1 MPDVPPDAPL
11 PALPGAPVDSIR
23 WATFQEDMSTRRL
36 KYSFSSAR
44 RSFAVFAFAA
54 LAGTLAHAQGSPMK
68 PSQFVVV
75 HSTGPSWKAGVPAF
89 EQDGLQLHVAH
100 YAELLKQGKL
110 VMGGPF
116 LDAKSGGIMIADPGV
131 SEEELRRFAAAD
143 PAVKSG
149 LLTFEVRPWLV
160 GLHK

>member
-1 MPDVPPDAPL
+1 
-11 PALPGAPVDSIR
+11 
-23 WATFQEDMSTRRL
+23 
-36 KYSFSSAR
+36 
-44 RSFAVFAFAA
+44 
-54 LAGTLAHAQGSPMK
+54 MK
-68 PSQFVVV
+68 PTQFVVV
-75 HSTGPSWKAGVPAF
+75 HSPGGAWKAGVPAF

-116 LDAKSGGIMIADPGV
+116 LDAKSGGIMIAEPSV
-131 SEEELRRFAAAD
+131 TEQQLREYAAAD

>member
-1 MPDVPPDAPL
+1 M
-11 PALPGAPVDSIR
+11 
-23 WATFQEDMSTRRL
+23 RRV
-36 KYSFSSAR
+36 KYAFSSAR
-44 RSFAVFAFAA
+44 RWLAVFAFAA
-54 LAGTLAHAQGSPMK
+54 LAVTLAHSQGGNMK

-89 EQDGLQLHVAH
+89 EQEGLQLHVAH
-100 YAELLKQGKL
+100 YAGLLKQGKL

-116 LDAKSGGIMIADPGV
+116 LDAKSGGIMIAEPGV
-131 SEEELRRFAAAD
+131 SEEELRAFAAAD

-149 LLTFEVRPWLV
+149 LLTFEVRPWLA

>member
-1 MPDVPPDAPL
+1 MQP
-11 PALPGAPVDSIR
+11 
-23 WATFQEDMSTRRL
+23 T
-36 KYSFSSAR
+36 
-44 RSFAVFAFAA
+44 
-54 LAGTLAHAQGSPMK
+54 
-68 PSQFVVV
+68 QFVVV
-75 HSTGPSWKAGVPAF
+75 HTPGPAWKPGVPAF

-100 YAELLKQGKL
+100 YAQLLKEGKL

-116 LDAKSGGIMIADPGV
+116 LDAKSGGIMVAEPGV
-131 SEEELRRFAAAD
+131 SEKDLRTFATAD